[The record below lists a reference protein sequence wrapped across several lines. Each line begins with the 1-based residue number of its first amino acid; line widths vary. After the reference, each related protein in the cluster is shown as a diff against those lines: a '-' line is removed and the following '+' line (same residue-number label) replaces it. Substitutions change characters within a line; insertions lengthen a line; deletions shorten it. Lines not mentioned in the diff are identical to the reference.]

1 MELQWQPSYV
11 MQDAQQSTYNA
22 IKRLFPDIEVLMCY
36 YHVTENIRKK
46 CKPYISNREDVYD
59 ELKAAVHEMYM
70 SSSEEEYEQL
80 KKEFKDTFKRYKD
93 LLAYMDAQWFD
104 GPFCKWQ
111 IFRTPPG
118 YATTNSN
125 IESFNA
131 TVKRDFTNRKRQ
143 SIMNAINIVEEIIT
157 YYSTHYQTF
166 SVSPRYNYKLKTQ
179 ALKVDK
185 SKFIYKKN
193 KKQVAYEGKN
203 NKHEINLNDNNAFK
217 YHSCNCKSFLKFA
230 ICLHLVAFSNFF
242 SLDLYDPKYK
252 PGYNKEEEERFVY
265 KTKRGRR
272 RLAEPA
278 LVKEGK
284 TKNIAKQF
292 KNK

>member
-1 MELQWQPSYV
+1 
-11 MQDAQQSTYNA
+11 
-22 IKRLFPDIEVLMCY
+22 
-36 YHVTENIRKK
+36 
-46 CKPYISNREDVYD
+46 
-59 ELKAAVHEMYM
+59 
-70 SSSEEEYEQL
+70 
-80 KKEFKDTFKRYKD
+80 
-93 LLAYMDAQWFD
+93 
-104 GPFCKWQ
+104 
-111 IFRTPPG
+111 
-118 YATTNSN
+118 
-125 IESFNA
+125 
-131 TVKRDFTNRKRQ
+131 
-143 SIMNAINIVEEIIT
+143 MNAINIVEEIIT

-203 NKHEINLNDNNAFK
+203 NKHEINLNDKNAFK

-230 ICLHLVAFSNFF
+230 ICMHLVAFSNFF

-252 PGYNKEEEERFVY
+252 PDYNKEEEERFVY

-284 TKNIAKQF
+284 TKNIAKQI
-292 KNK
+292 KKK